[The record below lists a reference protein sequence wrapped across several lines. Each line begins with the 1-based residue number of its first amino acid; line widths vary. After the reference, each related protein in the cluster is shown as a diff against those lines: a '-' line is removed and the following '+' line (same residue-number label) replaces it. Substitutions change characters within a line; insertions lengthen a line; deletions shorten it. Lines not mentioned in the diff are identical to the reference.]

1 MDNPIRFCTAEA
13 VSCKAFISKL
23 LYNILLHIRDK
34 AKQGCFPVYCR
45 LCRCIKVTFVMML
58 VQLKQVE
65 LAFGDHVLFD
75 KIDLEIHS
83 GERVC
88 IVGRNGAGKS
98 TLLKVLNGSVVPDDG
113 TVVKR
118 DMLRVATL
126 QQELPQTTETA
137 VYDVVAEGLGELGH
151 VIAQYHDETAK
162 GASADLKKLE
172 QLQNKI
178 EAADGWSWQQKV
190 DAIIQK
196 LNLPGE
202 ASFASLSGGWQRRVM
217 LARALVVA
225 PELLILDEPTNHMDV
240 PTIEWLEEQLK
251 QFNGSLVFISHDRAF
266 VQNLSTRIID
276 LDRGHV
282 YEWRGDYQS
291 FMSHREKRLEDE
303 AAQNALFDKRLAE
316 EEKWIRQ
323 GIKARRTRNEGRVE
337 RLKEMRKERGARR
350 EQTGTANLNL
360 GQAES
365 SGKLV
370 FEIEQLSYAWQKDGG
385 ESVPQVQDFTANVLR
400 GDRIGLVGPNG
411 VGKSTLLK
419 LLLGKLQPQQGRIKV
434 GTKLEVAY
442 FDQARHQLDEEKS
455 IADNVAD
462 GKDHVIV
469 NGNSR
474 HIIGY
479 LGDFM
484 FSGERA
490 RTPVKAL
497 SGGERNRVL
506 LAKLFLKPCNLLVM
520 DEPTNDLDVETLELL
535 EERLLEYNATLLLV
549 SHDRAFIDNV
559 VTQLWVFGDNGH
571 IDEQVG
577 GYSDWQQRKVL
588 LGQQAAATKIA
599 KSDNKKAGHKKDGHS
614 NATVA
619 PVAAAPAKKKLSY
632 KLQRELDLLPEQM
645 AEAEEQR
652 DALLA
657 QSNAADFYAGDAE
670 QVQHVLAQL
679 AQAEEKLEQ
688 LEERW
693 LELEEMSE

>member
-1 MDNPIRFCTAEA
+1 
-13 VSCKAFISKL
+13 
-23 LYNILLHIRDK
+23 
-34 AKQGCFPVYCR
+34 
-45 LCRCIKVTFVMML
+45 MML

-75 KIDLEIHS
+75 KIDAEVHS

-98 TLLKVLNGSVVPDDG
+98 TLLKVLSGEVIPDDGSVVR
-113 TVVKR
+113 R
-118 DMLRVATL
+118 DMLRVSVL
-126 QQELPQTTETA
+126 QQELPQTTDSP

-151 VIAQYHDETAK
+151 AIALYHDETAK
-162 GASADLKKLE
+162 GEAADLKLLE
-172 QLQNKI
+172 KLQNQI

-217 LARALVVA
+217 LARALVVE

-266 VQNLSTRIID
+266 VQNLSTRIFD
-276 LDRGHV
+276 LDRGHI

-291 FMSHREKRLEDE
+291 FISHREKRLEDE

-337 RLKEMRKERGARR
+337 RLKEMRKERKARR
-350 EQTGTANLNL
+350 EVTGTANLNL

-365 SGKLV
+365 SGKMV
-370 FEIEQLSYAWQKDGG
+370 FEIQNLSYAWQKPSSDGERG
-385 ESVPQVQDFTANVLR
+385 ESVPQVDNFTTNVLR

-411 VGKSTLLK
+411 VGKSTVLK
-419 LLLGKLQPQQGRIKV
+419 LLLGKLEPQQGKIKV

-479 LGDFM
+479 LGDFL

-559 VTQLWVFGDNGH
+559 VTQLWVFGENGH

-577 GYSDWQQRKVL
+577 GYSDWQERK
-588 LGQQAAATKIA
+588 QALEKQFGKPAAQ
-599 KSDNKKAGHKKDGHS
+599 KSAVKKPEPVKE
-614 NATVA
+614 ATAEPA
-619 PVAAAPAKKKLSY
+619 PQKKKLSY
-632 KLQRELDLLPEQM
+632 KLQRELDSLPDQIAET
-645 AEAEEQR
+645 EAER
-652 DALLA
+652 DALLE
-657 QSNAADFYAGDAE
+657 QSNAADFYAGDADN
-670 QVQHVLAQL
+670 VQKVLAQL
-679 AQAEEKLEQ
+679 AEKEEKLEQ

-693 LELEEMSE
+693 LELEEMTE